1 METAASAASV
11 SKDSVHC
18 NSDCI
23 DCDDLIEQIFD
34 ALSMME
40 KYRLDT
46 STERL
51 WANRA
56 IQSLPSFESKIGAK
70 KLRAVLTIFQSRIA
84 QYEANKSQGGEAVA
98 LSVAAV
104 QTLQQQAPA
113 ASLAVPAAVH
123 SVQPATRF
131 TKAIK
136 QPTRQK
142 LGPFRQFA
150 FDYIKRIIDAD
161 NAADYADSIF
171 PDHGPGVRPG
181 RSGPEGPELSEVGP
195 EEPALSV
202 RWKNLTPQTLI
213 DEYNKGSN
221 VQLTTSIFTNSY
233 ITMKGLIKAVRGNDV
248 ELCGYSAGRPL
259 YNSIQ
264 EYLDYVK
271 CTAKEELIRHAAKW
285 CIAEMRSMEQE
296 PNYKPQHIKQRLVQ
310 KWNAEAEA
318 HGKIG
323 VWSVKLDSQFK
334 NGIFSVSKLEDYG
347 KFSQLKSHLSEGTQG
362 GHGRNPR
369 KRCRLPRTE
378 GGDTPRVNSERVDG
392 GGSDS
397 ASEIVIESESSHQHA
412 QLEENG
418 DDGGGGGDA
427 EDDTRRKNEGS
438 HPSVRG
444 DSLPSLLAAAAATT
458 AVAAGSG
465 GSDVAAAAAAVAST
479 TSSSSSAAAG
489 ELAARGAD
497 SGGGAAAAP
506 AAATGSS
513 ATDVQQ
519 HRPNRER
526 AAEVGGAGGG
536 AVHGPP
542 PAAAAAAAAAA
553 ATAAADG
560 SDASAAA
567 AASASAAG
575 SPGSGRLSSV
585 AGRSPDRFLDLS
597 LCRLTVVRTRFWEAI
612 QALLK
617 RVEFRSP
624 RRCIPFV
631 PGMRLLFSLKAVER
645 RKGRNELLG
654 AAVLEIVTMP
664 CAQAYARFPIEA
676 GDCNLTSLCNK
687 WASPTPFNALFW
699 TPIV

>member
-11 SKDSVHC
+11 SKDSVH
-18 NSDCI
+18 CI

-70 KLRAVLTIFQSRIA
+70 KLRAVLTKFQSRIA

-248 ELCGYSAGRPL
+248 ELCEYTAGRPL

-271 CTAKEELIRHAAKW
+271 CTVKE
-285 CIAEMRSMEQE
+285 
-296 PNYKPQHIKQRLVQ
+296 
-310 KWNAEAEA
+310 
-318 HGKIG
+318 
-323 VWSVKLDSQFK
+323 
-334 NGIFSVSKLEDYG
+334 
-347 KFSQLKSHLSEGTQG
+347 
-362 GHGRNPR
+362 
-369 KRCRLPRTE
+369 
-378 GGDTPRVNSERVDG
+378 
-392 GGSDS
+392 
-397 ASEIVIESESSHQHA
+397 
-412 QLEENG
+412 
-418 DDGGGGGDA
+418 
-427 EDDTRRKNEGS
+427 
-438 HPSVRG
+438 
-444 DSLPSLLAAAAATT
+444 
-458 AVAAGSG
+458 
-465 GSDVAAAAAAVAST
+465 
-479 TSSSSSAAAG
+479 
-489 ELAARGAD
+489 
-497 SGGGAAAAP
+497 
-506 AAATGSS
+506 
-513 ATDVQQ
+513 
-519 HRPNRER
+519 
-526 AAEVGGAGGG
+526 
-536 AVHGPP
+536 
-542 PAAAAAAAAAA
+542 
-553 ATAAADG
+553 
-560 SDASAAA
+560 
-567 AASASAAG
+567 
-575 SPGSGRLSSV
+575 
-585 AGRSPDRFLDLS
+585 
-597 LCRLTVVRTRFWEAI
+597 
-612 QALLK
+612 
-617 RVEFRSP
+617 
-624 RRCIPFV
+624 
-631 PGMRLLFSLKAVER
+631 
-645 RKGRNELLG
+645 
-654 AAVLEIVTMP
+654 
-664 CAQAYARFPIEA
+664 
-676 GDCNLTSLCNK
+676 
-687 WASPTPFNALFW
+687 
-699 TPIV
+699 

>member
-18 NSDCI
+18 I
-23 DCDDLIEQIFD
+23 DCDHLIQQILN

-40 KYRLDT
+40 TYRLET

-51 WANRA
+51 WANQA
-56 IQSLPSFESKIGAK
+56 IQSLPSFEPKIGTER
-70 KLRAVLTIFQSRIA
+70 LRTVLTNLQSRIA
-84 QYEANKSQGGEAVA
+84 KYEANKSQGEEAVA
-98 LSVAAV
+98 FSVAAV
-104 QTLQQQAPA
+104 QTLQ
-113 ASLAVPAAVH
+113 SLAVAAVPAAVHSHH

-131 TKAIK
+131 TKAMK

-142 LGPFRQFA
+142 LGSFRQFA
-150 FDYIKRIIDAD
+150 FDYIKRIRDAD
-161 NAADYADSIF
+161 STF
-171 PDHGPGVRPG
+171 PDHGLLDGPGVGPGGPG
-181 RSGPEGPELSEVGP
+181 RSGPELPEVGP

-248 ELCGYSAGRPL
+248 ELCGYTAGRPL

-271 CTAKEELIRHAAKW
+271 CTVKEQLIRHAAKW

-397 ASEIVIESESSHQHA
+397 ASEIEIESESSHQHA